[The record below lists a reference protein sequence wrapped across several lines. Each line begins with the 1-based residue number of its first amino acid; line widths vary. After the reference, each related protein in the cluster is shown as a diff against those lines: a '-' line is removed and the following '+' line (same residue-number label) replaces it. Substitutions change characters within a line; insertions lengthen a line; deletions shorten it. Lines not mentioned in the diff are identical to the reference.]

1 MIQRSNA
8 DRLRRSRI
16 FYSIFGLI
24 AISTIVLLIGLLQSL
39 ILPTLIGMFAAY
51 ISLPLLNI
59 LRRRRIPKGVAVL
72 IMFGGLTLLILT
84 IGRQLIELIPNE
96 QQLLELRVSTQYQVN
111 KQFLNFFG
119 KPDFKPESSGNFM
132 YEMVGDEVTPLLA
145 TMNGVLILS
154 KEEENTFLDNIKN
167 GDASDL
173 KDKALEYY
181 HKLHA
186 MNILIIDVEE
196 KPKATEINDGSGGG
210 FILAP
215 DVRFS
220 TSDSKI
226 ASFLSAI
233 SNWIILPFVFIFLLL
248 DEGEVKHYML
258 GIVPNRYFEM
268 ALTTFDNVDRA
279 IGNYIRGTLLESSLV
294 GISFIVGLSMMGFDL
309 QAATLIGA
317 VAGLA
322 NAIPFLGPVLGLLVG
337 VLYALIVQDIA
348 PLIPY
353 ITPESAVIRVVIV
366 VIIVQV
372 LDNAIYQPMVLGKAV
387 NLHPLVV
394 VLGVTSG
401 SIIFGFAGLLFAIP
415 SIVVIN
421 VVVAT
426 LFKQLKAYF
435 IIY

>member
-1 MIQRSNA
+1 MIQRSNP

-16 FYSIFGLI
+16 FYAIFGFI
-24 AISTIVLLIGLLQSL
+24 AISVIVLLLGLLQSL

-51 ISLPLLNI
+51 ISLPVLNL
-59 LRRRRIPKGVAVL
+59 LRRRGIPKGIGVL
-72 IMFGGLTLLILT
+72 LMFGGLIFLILT

-96 QQLLELRVSTQYQVN
+96 QQLLELRVSTQYQIN

-119 KPDFKPESSGNFM
+119 KPDFKPESDGNFL
-132 YEMVGDEVTPLLA
+132 YEMVGDEVTPLLG
-145 TMNGVLILS
+145 TLNGVLRLS
-154 KEEENTFLDNIKN
+154 KEEDQTFLANIET
-167 GDASDL
+167 DEASDL
-173 KDKALEYY
+173 KEKALEYY
-181 HKLHA
+181 HKLQA
-186 MNILIIDVEE
+186 MNILIIDVEQTT
-196 KPKATEINDGSGGG
+196 KSTEVKDDSGGG

-215 DVRFS
+215 DVGFS
-220 TSDSKI
+220 PSDSKI

-233 SNWIILPFVFIFLLL
+233 SIWIILPFVFIFLLL
-248 DEGEVKHYML
+248 DEGEVKHYLL

-279 IGNYIRGTLLESSLV
+279 IGNYIRGTILESSLV
-294 GISFIVGLSMMGFDL
+294 GLTFLIGLSLMGFDL

-337 VLYALIVQDIA
+337 VLYALIVQDIQ
-348 PLIPY
+348 PLIPF

-366 VIIVQV
+366 VVIAQL
-372 LDNAIYQPMVLGKAV
+372 LDNAVFQPLVLGKAV

-415 SIVVIN
+415 TIVILN

-426 LFKQLKAYF
+426 IFKQLKAYF